1 MLSAIQDMKYFLRT
15 AFGDSTDFKS
25 SKIEVKFQGLCQG
38 NGAAPAGWAAIS
50 VTIVNAHK
58 RKGHSAVFMCPITR
72 KITKLAAILYVDDC
86 DLLHIDM
93 TGDDSVYLTFEKM
106 QDSVMN
112 WGRLLV
118 ASGGSYKPPKCFYH
132 LIAFQWSRDGQ
143 WSYADNHDKPEF
155 EMLVPMPDG
164 TMATIEHLAVA
175 TAKETLGIWSAPS
188 GSAEG
193 ALTAMTTKA
202 QEWVD
207 RAKEGTMKRSDVW
220 FLMDCQF
227 WPRVGYGLCCN
238 IATQAQLEK
247 CLSKQYYDV
256 IAKGGVIS
264 SAPAVIRQLGKGFY
278 GVGCP
283 NPAIECCLAQVS
295 KLLMHYGCS
304 SSNGAKMHISLRS
317 LIIELGFS
325 LQPLQEDFDKYHEHV
340 AWCWL
345 VSLWEKCHRYGIKIV
360 FNDTPLELPRERD
373 KWLMPEFER
382 LGYSGKDLIRLNR
395 VRRHQQ

>member
-1 MLSAIQDMKYFLRT
+1 
-15 AFGDSTDFKS
+15 
-25 SKIEVKFQGLCQG
+25 
-38 NGAAPAGWAAIS
+38 
-50 VTIVNAHK
+50 
-58 RKGHSAVFMCPITR
+58 
-72 KITKLAAILYVDDC
+72 
-86 DLLHIDM
+86 
-93 TGDDSVYLTFEKM
+93 
-106 QDSVMN
+106 
-112 WGRLLV
+112 
-118 ASGGSYKPPKCFYH
+118 
-132 LIAFQWSRDGQ
+132 
-143 WSYADNHDKPEF
+143 
-155 EMLVPMPDG
+155 MLVPMPDG

-256 IAKGGVIS
+256 IARGGVIS

-283 NPAIECCLAQVS
+283 
-295 KLLMHYGCS
+295 H
-304 SSNGAKMHISLRS
+304 
-317 LIIELGFS
+317 LG
-325 LQPLQEDFDKYHEHV
+325 
-340 AWCWL
+340 
-345 VSLWEKCHRYGIKIV
+345 I
-360 FNDTPLELPRERD
+360 
-373 KWLMPEFER
+373 
-382 LGYSGKDLIRLNR
+382 
-395 VRRHQQ
+395 